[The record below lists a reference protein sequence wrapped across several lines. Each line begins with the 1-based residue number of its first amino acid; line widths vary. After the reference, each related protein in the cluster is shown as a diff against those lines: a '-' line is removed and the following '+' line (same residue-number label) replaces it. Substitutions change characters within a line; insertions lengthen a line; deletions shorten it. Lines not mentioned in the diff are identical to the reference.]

1 MKKTYNSPVCKVM
14 TLNVK
19 RDVMDRLFGNTSY
32 IPVGD
37 AGPKGNYVDPAQ
49 VTYKAWTVEIES
61 YMNMQIPVLQ
71 EMIVVFNIQRRSI
84 PRVCLLV

>member
-19 RDVMDRLFGNTSY
+19 RDVMDRLFGNTSF

-37 AGPKGNYVDPAQ
+37 AGPGTDDTYNGS
-49 VTYKAWTVEIES
+49 VT
-61 YMNMQIPVLQ
+61 
-71 EMIVVFNIQRRSI
+71 EMYSNRS
-84 PRVCLLV
+84 VWDE

>member
-19 RDVMDRLFGNTSY
+19 RNVMDRLFGNTSY

-37 AGPKGNYVDPAQ
+37 AGPSTEYDGKLNAMYSNKSVWD
-49 VTYKAWTVEIES
+49 E
-61 YMNMQIPVLQ
+61 
-71 EMIVVFNIQRRSI
+71 
-84 PRVCLLV
+84 